1 MFFFLYQTDQ
11 DGKDFDGIEITTE
24 NKSLHQPLNKEV
36 QKLTVERIQETE
48 NVKVHDWVNVCYLSL
63 SLFILDLIE
72 TS

>member
-11 DGKDFDGIEITTE
+11 DGKDFDGIKITTE

-48 NVKVHDWVNVCYLSL
+48 NVKVHDRVNVCYLSL

-72 TS
+72 RS